1 MQSEQWRR
9 GAFPLSSVFA
19 APARN
24 AMVAQPGGRPTIA
37 SGNAWATAQIVL
49 GIPEK
54 LRIAGFHRRCYNAMV
69 AYSDMSQKAPRM

>member
-1 MQSEQWRR
+1 
-9 GAFPLSSVFA
+9 
-19 APARN
+19 
-24 AMVAQPGGRPTIA
+24 MVAQPGGRPTIA